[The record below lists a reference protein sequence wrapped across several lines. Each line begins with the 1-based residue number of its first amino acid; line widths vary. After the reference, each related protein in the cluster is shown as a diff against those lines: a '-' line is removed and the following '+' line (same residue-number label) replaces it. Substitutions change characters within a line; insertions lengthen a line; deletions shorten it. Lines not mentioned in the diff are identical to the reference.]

1 MQRGSDRL
9 SVHRDDEMKHEL
21 REMLRSGHATR
32 VEEWQDA
39 EPAADDDLEVGT
51 GPAWAGAPEGAAV
64 RFELARHLTRKPFP
78 ARRGDLLRAL
88 RDRHAPDPLTDL
100 VNGLPGDN
108 RRYANV
114 QEVVRTLGMHPEA

>member
-21 REMLRSGHATR
+21 RGLLRSGHPTR
-32 VEEWQDA
+32 VDEWHDP
-39 EPAADDDLEVGT
+39 EPAADDDLAVVNGPVLSGATDGT
-51 GPAWAGAPEGAAV
+51 SLP
-64 RFELARHLTRKPFP
+64 FELARHLTRKTFP

-88 RDRHAPDPLTDL
+88 RDHHAPDPLTDL
-100 VNGLPGDN
+100 VDGLPGDN

-114 QEVVRTLGMHPEA
+114 QEVVRTLGMGPRA